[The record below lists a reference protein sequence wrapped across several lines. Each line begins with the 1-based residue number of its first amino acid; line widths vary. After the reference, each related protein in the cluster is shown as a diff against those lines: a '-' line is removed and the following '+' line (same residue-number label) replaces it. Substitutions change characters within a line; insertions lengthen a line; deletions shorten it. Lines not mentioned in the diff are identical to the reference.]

1 MNKVKD
7 ISDGMLRSWHL
18 MVGVV
23 LMPLMVQAVII
34 TSWTNSNSGAWET
47 GANWRLGVA
56 PSNNAVYVT
65 NALSKTVTIS
75 SSTSSDFL
83 SQSNVYVEA
92 PVGYT
97 NTLLLSGNTSSLAL
111 IGTPALSL
119 GETVGK
125 VGSIIMNEG
134 WLVTSNGGL
143 AYVGRLGSG
152 MMTVQSGNWI
162 GYSVYV
168 GDGSG
173 SKGKLELLG
182 GTNTFIYNQFAFIVG
197 NLAGSVGEVDMA
209 GGLLVVSNNSS
220 AIGYS
225 GVGTMNLS
233 GGTWLVNGLIVG
245 DLAGSSGTLNL
256 SGSGVMTTYYQMT
269 FGAISGSTGTVVM
282 TGGLLNATNSNKD
295 IVIGNS
301 GIGIMTVSNGTWL
314 ANRAAVGFNSP
325 TNGAPAKGTLT
336 IAGGEVRTKGTAI
349 AGSVVGA
356 SNNTIL
362 VTGGLLDVDTLS
374 CPNGGGNII
383 SNAGGIYQFFTATPV
398 ITTNGGPVVLN
409 GGTISFRDKATVDV
423 KGNQTGSQLTNMTF
437 TTGGQNAFRLN
448 NATNNTTPVQSYT
461 FASNLGATNYVRL
474 ELVNG
479 STGYRGGSVTLGAG
493 GSLLVSNTLATFIN
507 PLTNNS
513 ASIMMAGP
521 STIKAGSNVVW
532 MAGSTATTTVGLVTF
547 DSGTTNVL
555 SSGTVDFC
563 QLAGATQAVSGVV
576 AGAGSLVKSGP
587 GVLILSGSNTYSGA
601 TGVSNGTLQVNG
613 SIHSSAVSLSGSGTL
628 VGTGTVYGAV
638 SGTGRII
645 ATITNDSGGALYMTV
660 SGTLDVSGATLSV
673 LDPGNNL
680 AASGSTYIVA
690 RFTPG
695 GLTGTFVSNDLPT
708 GWLVRYNNGAGTI
721 QIARG
726 HPGTLIKIQ

>member
-1 MNKVKD
+1 MNKLKD
-7 ISDGMLRSWHL
+7 ISGGTLKAWHL
-18 MVGVV
+18 MVGVI

-245 DLAGSSGTLNL
+245 DLVGSSGALNL

-269 FGAISGSTGTVVM
+269 LGAISGSTGTVVM

-301 GIGIMTVSNGTWL
+301 GIGIMIVSNGTWL

-448 NATNNTTPVQSYT
+448 NASNTTSAQSYT
-461 FASNLGATNYVRL
+461 FASNLGATNYTRL
-474 ELVNG
+474 ELVNA
-479 STGYRGGSVTLGAG
+479 TNCYRGGSVTLGTG
-493 GSLLVSNTLATFIN
+493 GAVLFSNTTARLEGSFTNSSGASGYMAVVNSSVTITGACTLAENSTINWTSNAVGNAVAVTVGGKLTLPTNATFI
-507 PLTNNS
+507 
-513 ASIMMAGP
+513 
-521 STIKAGSNVVW
+521 
-532 MAGSTATTTVGLVTF
+532 
-547 DSGTTNVL
+547 L
-555 SSGTVDFC
+555 SS
-563 QLAGATQAVSGVV
+563 
-576 AGAGSLVKSGP
+576 P
-587 GVLILSGSNTYSGA
+587 I
-601 TGVSNGTLQVNG
+601 
-613 SIHSSAVSLSGSGTL
+613 
-628 VGTGTVYGAV
+628 
-638 SGTGRII
+638 GRN
-645 ATITNDSGGALYMTV
+645 ATITLFTATSGSSSIVGSPANW
-660 SGTLDVSGATLSV
+660 TLSPTSHRLEVVNNTLV
-673 LDPGNNL
+673 LRPR
-680 AASGSTYIVA
+680 AAG
-690 RFTPG
+690 
-695 GLTGTFVSNDLPT
+695 FVFQ
-708 GWLVRYNNGAGTI
+708 V
-721 QIARG
+721 Q
-726 HPGTLIKIQ
+726 